1 MKNLHCLPK
10 RIIIKRRISAQ
21 ALAQRLR
28 MELGL
33 QLGLA
38 VGTGRLADWEDPL
51 FCGHKQNNDQLY
63 RRALIL
69 PRGRAVLGL
78 SASLSHSTSRSLS
91 LYLSLL

>member
-21 ALAQRLR
+21 ALAQRLS
-28 MELGL
+28 ME
-33 QLGLA
+33 LGLA
-38 VGTGRLADWEDPL
+38 VGTGRLGDWEDPL

-78 SASLSHSTSRSLS
+78 SASLSHSTSLSISLFCS
-91 LYLSLL
+91 LNY

>member
-21 ALAQRLR
+21 ALAHRLR
-28 MELGL
+28 ME
-33 QLGLA
+33 LGLA
-38 VGTGRLADWEDPL
+38 VGTGRLGDWEDPL

-78 SASLSHSTSRSLS
+78 SASLSHSTSISISLS
-91 LYLSLL
+91 FVV

>member
-28 MELGL
+28 MELV
-33 QLGLA
+33 LA
-38 VGTGRLADWEDPL
+38 VGNGRLGDWEDPL

-78 SASLSHSTSRSLS
+78 SASLSHSTSLSISLS
-91 LYLSLL
+91 FVV

>member
-33 QLGLA
+33 A
-38 VGTGRLADWEDPL
+38 VGTGRLGDWEDPL

-78 SASLSHSTSRSLS
+78 SASLSHSTSRALSLS
-91 LYLSLL
+91 FVV

>member
-21 ALAQRLR
+21 ALAQRLS

-33 QLGLA
+33 QLGL
-38 VGTGRLADWEDPL
+38 GDWEDPL
-51 FCGHKQNNDQLY
+51 FCGHKRNNDQLY

-78 SASLSHSTSRSLS
+78 SASLSHSTSLSLS
-91 LYLSLL
+91 VYLSLL